1 MYSDSL
7 KPVKYEIPKMS
18 AYDLIEKIVDE
29 TKSKWEIKNDQIHIS
44 TTNPYYDHK
53 LMLDKKFGV
62 KNLEKEQKMAVP
74 VTTNNVHD
82 LQKFRVMEA
91 ILKDF
96 CINYGIGFDME
107 FKEST
112 YINYF
117 IGEFKYDGKNAK
129 RWEIKLS
136 ALDDVEDAERKA
148 KEIIRILRNIFALGG
163 TFSSKYKNYSK
174 ASTDKRRIP
183 KIERVIFN
191 DPATIVFWKD
201 GTKTV
206 VRAFGGDEFDPE
218 KGLAMAFSKKALGN
232 DYEYY
237 NEFLKQLKKVKED

>member
-1 MYSDSL
+1 M
-7 KPVKYEIPKMS
+7 P
-18 AYDLIEKIVDE
+18 
-29 TKSKWEIKNDQIHIS
+29 
-44 TTNPYYDHK
+44 TN
-53 LMLDKKFGV
+53 V
-62 KNLEKEQKMAVP
+62 V
-74 VTTNNVHD
+74 D

-96 CINYGIGFDME
+96 CFNYGIGFDME
-107 FKEST
+107 FREFKHGN
-112 YINYF
+112 NYF
-117 IGEFKYDGKNAK
+117 VGDFNYDGKHAK
-129 RWEIKLS
+129 RWEIKLTT
-136 ALDDVEDAERKA
+136 LDDVEDAERKA
-148 KEIIRILRNIFALGG
+148 KETIRVLRNIFALGG

-218 KGLAMAFSKKALGN
+218 KGLAMAFSKKALGD

>member
-1 MYSDSL
+1 M
-7 KPVKYEIPKMS
+7 
-18 AYDLIEKIVDE
+18 
-29 TKSKWEIKNDQIHIS
+29 
-44 TTNPYYDHK
+44 TTN
-53 LMLDKKFGV
+53 V
-62 KNLEKEQKMAVP
+62 V
-74 VTTNNVHD
+74 D

-91 ILKDF
+91 ILRDF
-96 CINYGIGFDME
+96 CYKYGIGFDMDFRE
-107 FKEST
+107 FKHTERT
-112 YINYF
+112 YFVGNF
-117 IGEFKYDGKNAK
+117 EYDGKHAK
-129 RWEIKLS
+129 RWEINLS
-136 ALDDVEDAERKA
+136 TLDDVEDAERKA
-148 KEIIRILRNIFALGG
+148 KEIIRILRNILALGG
-163 TFSSKYKNYSK
+163 TFSSKYKNYNK

-237 NEFLKQLKKVKED
+237 NEFLRQLKHVKED